1 MNLNNAREI
10 DLVELQDEFESKK
23 IEIDKKYARAYAA
36 QNEFVYISEFQRE
49 FGINYNYAQE
59 LRMYLFMIG
68 FIGEDNESLVLGRDV
83 L

>member
-1 MNLNNAREI
+1 MNLKNAREI
-10 DLVELQDEFESKK
+10 DLVELQDEFEAKK

-36 QNEFVYISEFQRE
+36 QNEFVYISEFQRK
-49 FGINYNYAQE
+49 FGLNYNYAQE

-68 FIGEDNESLVLGRDV
+68 FIGEDNGSLVLGRDV